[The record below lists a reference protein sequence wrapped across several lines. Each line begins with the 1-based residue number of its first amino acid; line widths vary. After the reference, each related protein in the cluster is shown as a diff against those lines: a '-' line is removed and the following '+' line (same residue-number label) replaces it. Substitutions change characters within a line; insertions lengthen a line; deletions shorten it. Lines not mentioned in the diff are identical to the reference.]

1 MIHPAIDLIENGAYQ
16 KAAELMLAD
25 IYQEKYTKLQ
35 IDYWTSEI
43 KRKHEQANKM
53 NTDFAI
59 MPKITAEK
67 VYFAIRKRMTPQ
79 TEKYRTL
86 YEQTG
91 EDNQ

>member
-1 MIHPAIDLIENGAYQ
+1 MIHTVIDLIENGAYQ